1 MIQAFWLT
9 TLIPG
14 YALLQVW
21 YPQDVRRGLLA
32 TITWSYILTVAL
44 MVPVVALAFTVHF
57 SVQTVGTFYFALVG
71 VSAVVAVRYG
81 GLQRLGWLLRSNLW
95 FEVGLVLVAVA
106 LTVPLGAIAHGDTF
120 AHSAKVRYIRDVGFY
135 LQDAYS
141 PLAVI
146 ETKWHVNV
154 HHAYFAIASWIG
166 GDEPVDLW
174 FRSAWFFRLLAIG
187 GVGFLATAVF
197 RSRWIGAVAMLGSV
211 AVLGTK
217 MTIVMP
223 FSVSGFVISAVL
235 LALVVSFLDRPSMG
249 RYARLWLCS
258 LSLAALHVGTWF
270 LAVLCAGPIVAI
282 WLMRSDWL
290 KGFWRRI
297 GLGALI
303 MATGVPFLLVTALQP
318 NYVVAQQD
326 DLHVRMIRTVEVG
339 GWTITTID
347 PTHYAWLL
355 PVLAVLALLAVVSR
369 ELRSRVLMVAGILVA
384 GMVFMF
390 TPGIFDALVRVIP
403 YWLVQRF
410 RNFAEIIG
418 LVIVGGGIAWL
429 VRPRLRTSLARRAMA
444 VLVLCGGMAAF
455 RANIQ
460 GYVLA
465 TASERVSLQDARS
478 LQEAVRDAIPPHS
491 LVAGDPAWSLV
502 LPAVHLTRVMAA
514 DLHHANPSDGGLLE
528 RFADTQELLAAGTS
542 DDRRRQI
549 IAKHGIGFILVRGEP
564 GVAATDRF
572 GGVGDIV
579 SSKNGFLV
587 YKLRR
592 QP

>member
-1 MIQAFWLT
+1 VIQAFWLT
-9 TLIPG
+9 TLVPG
-14 YALLQVW
+14 YALLQVF

-32 TITWSYILTVAL
+32 TITWSYVLTVAL
-44 MVPVVALAFTVHF
+44 MVPVVALAFTVHL
-57 SVQTVGTFYFALVG
+57 SVQTVGTFYFALVA

-166 GDEPVDLW
+166 GAEPVDLW
-174 FRSAWFFRLLAIG
+174 FRSAWFFRLLALG
-187 GVGFLATAVF
+187 GVGFLATTVF

-223 FSVSGFVISAVL
+223 FSVSGFVIAAVL

-249 RYARLWLCS
+249 RYTRLWLCS

-270 LAVLCAGPIVAI
+270 LAALCTGPVVAI
-282 WLMRSDWL
+282 WLMRRDGL
-290 KGFWRRI
+290 KGLWRRI

-303 MATGVPFLLVTALQP
+303 MATGVPFLLVSALQP

-326 DLHVRMIRTVEVG
+326 DLHVRMIRTIEVWQ
-339 GWTITTID
+339 GWTITIID

-355 PVLAVLALLAVVSR
+355 PVLAILALLAVVSR

-390 TPGIFDALVRVIP
+390 TPGIFDALVRLVP

-410 RNFAEIIG
+410 RNFGEIIG
-418 LVIVGGGIAWL
+418 LAIVAGGVAWL
-429 VRPRLRTSLARRAMA
+429 VRPRLRTTLARRTMA
-444 VLVLCGGMAAF
+444 VLVLCGSLAAF

-465 TASERVSLQDARS
+465 SASERVSLQDARR
-478 LQEAVRDAIPPHS
+478 LQEAVQDVIPPHS
-491 LVAGDPAWSLV
+491 LVAGDPASSLV
-502 LPAVHLTRVMAA
+502 LPAVHLARVMAA

-528 RFADTQELLAAGTS
+528 RFADAQEFLASGTS
-542 DDRRRQI
+542 DGRRRQI
-549 IAKHGIGFILVRGEP
+549 ILKHGIDFILIRDDP
-564 GVAATDRF
+564 GGAPPVSFD
-572 GGVGDIV
+572 GVGDVV
-579 SSKNGFLV
+579 SSRHGFRL
-587 YKLRR
+587 YKVR
-592 QP
+592 Q